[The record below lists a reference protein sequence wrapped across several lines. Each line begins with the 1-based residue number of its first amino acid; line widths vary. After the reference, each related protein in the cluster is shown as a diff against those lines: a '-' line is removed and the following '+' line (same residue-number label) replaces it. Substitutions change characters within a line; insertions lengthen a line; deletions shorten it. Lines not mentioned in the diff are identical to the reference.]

1 MSIYRQAYALV
12 RIDGPEQSVQVL
24 ESHPYTM
31 LHISDIFPQ
40 LRKYYNGDRQELT
53 PQKQEP

>member
-12 RIDGPEQSVQVL
+12 RIDDPEQSVQVL

-31 LHISDIFPQ
+31 QHISDIFPQ
-40 LRKYYNGDRQELT
+40 LRKYYDSDRQELT
-53 PQKQEP
+53 P